1 MGMISFT
8 CELLLKFYKCQAVL
22 IASETGSFS
31 ATAEQL
37 NYTQSGITRMISSLE
52 EELEFSLFIRSK
64 KGVRLTEKGKSMLPY
79 LREIVESSQV
89 AQEMS
94 ND

>member
-1 MGMISFT
+1 MDAS
-8 CELLLKFYKCQAVL
+8 KCQAVL

-31 ATAEQL
+31 AAAEQL

-64 KGVRLTEKGKSMLPY
+64 KEF
-79 LREIVESSQV
+79 
-89 AQEMS
+89 A
-94 ND
+94 

>member
-1 MGMISFT
+1 MDAS
-8 CELLLKFYKCQAVL
+8 KCQAVL

-31 ATAEQL
+31 AAAEQL